1 MTTGN
6 EVAGEFA
13 TGQLSG
19 QIFDAYH
26 ETAIFCPFQ
35 LVRFPN
41 FSEMHN
47 AWFPAQCGLGGQN
60 DQTVFIA
67 FRRTY

>member
-6 EVAGEFA
+6 EIARIFA
-13 TGQLSG
+13 TTKLSG
-19 QIFDAYH
+19 QIFGSYY

-41 FSEMHN
+41 FSELHN
-47 AWFPAQCGLGGQN
+47 AQVA
-60 DQTVFIA
+60 A
-67 FRRTY
+67 